1 MSGPTGPRGGNRRRK
16 NQGSDLP
23 QLEPRYLAIGK
34 ITRAHGLRGEIVV
47 AVLTEFPDR
56 FAETEW
62 VYLGNEFE
70 AEAYQLEGYRWNKR
84 NILLKLSGVADR
96 TQAEQLRGQLVQV
109 PVEEAM
115 PLPEGSYYMYQLLGL
130 QVITTEGEM
139 LGPIVNILETGAN
152 DVYVVDRQGKE
163 LLLPAIA
170 DVVQSVDLAKGQM
183 IIKIIDGL
191 IDQA

>member
-1 MSGPTGPRGGNRRRK
+1 
-16 NQGSDLP
+16 
-23 QLEPRYLAIGK
+23 
-34 ITRAHGLRGEIVV
+34 
-47 AVLTEFPDR
+47 
-56 FAETEW
+56 
-62 VYLGNEFE
+62 
-70 AEAYQLEGYRWNKR
+70 
-84 NILLKLSGVADR
+84 LKLSGVADR

>member
-1 MSGPTGPRGGNRRRK
+1 MSGPTGPRSGNRRRK
-16 NQGSDLP
+16 NRRSDLP
-23 QLEPRYLAIGK
+23 QLEPRYLAIGQV
-34 ITRAHGLRGEIVV
+34 TRAHGLRGEIAV

-62 VYLGNEFE
+62 VYLGDQFE
-70 AEAYQLEGYRWNKR
+70 AEAYQLEGYRWHQR
-84 NILLKLSGVADR
+84 NILLKLAGVADR

-115 PLPEGSYYMYQLLGL
+115 PLPEGSYYLYQLLGL
-130 QVITTEGEM
+130 QVITTDGEP
-139 LGPIVNILETGAN
+139 LGRIVNILETGAN

-170 DVVQSVDLAKGQM
+170 DVVQSVDLAKGEM
-183 IIKIIDGL
+183 IIKVMDGL
-191 IDQA
+191 I

>member
-1 MSGPTGPRGGNRRRK
+1 MSGPTGSRGGNRRR
-16 NQGSDLP
+16 NNRSSDLP

-34 ITRAHGLRGEIVV
+34 VIRAHGLRGEITV

-70 AEAYQLEGYRWNKR
+70 AEAYRLEGHRWHKH
-84 NILLKLSGVADR
+84 NILLKLSGVTDR

-115 PLPEGSYYMYQLLGL
+115 PLPEGSFYLYQLLGL
-130 QVITTEGEM
+130 QVITTEGET
-139 LGPIVNILETGAN
+139 LGPIVDILETGAN
-152 DVYVVDRQGKE
+152 DVYVVNRQGEK

-170 DVVQSVDLAKGQM
+170 DVVRSVDLAKGEM

-191 IDQA
+191 L

>member
-1 MSGPTGPRGGNRRRK
+1 
-16 NQGSDLP
+16 
-23 QLEPRYLAIGK
+23 
-34 ITRAHGLRGEIVV
+34 V

-130 QVITTEGEM
+130 QVITTEGET

-170 DVVQSVDLAKGQM
+170 DVVQSVDLAKRQM
-183 IIKIIDGL
+183 IIRIMDGL
-191 IDQA
+191 I